1 MPFYGERMMHMQML
15 HKLLVLLFLSVLI
28 GEGEARAQPPDM
40 QILVMGDSM
49 MAWNHGTGNSVA
61 DSIHAT
67 LGAKVV
73 DRSLSGARYFYG
85 LPITGSLGMRLTK
98 QYRNG
103 PWDWVVMNGGG
114 NDLLFGCGCAKCDR
128 MLDRLVS
135 KDGTAGAIPEFVE
148 QIRRTGAKVLYVG
161 YLRNPGIPSPI
172 RACRPAGNELDR
184 RLAKMAQA
192 RTGVSFIP
200 MADLVPTGDRSFH
213 HGDMIHPS
221 IKGSGGIAARIV
233 NKIRS

>member
-1 MPFYGERMMHMQML
+1 MPLYGETMMKTLISRNLLILFILTTFCLSPSNAQSRDIRI
-15 HKLLVLLFLSVLI
+15 LVL
-28 GEGEARAQPPDM
+28 
-40 QILVMGDSM
+40 GDSM

-61 DSIHAT
+61 DAIEAT

-85 LPITGSLGMRLTK
+85 LPISGSLGLRLTK
-98 QYRNG
+98 QYRTGN
-103 PWDWVVMNGGG
+103 WDWVVMNGGG
-114 NDLLFGCGCAKCDR
+114 NDLLFGCGCSKCDR

-135 KDGTAGAIPEFVE
+135 KDGRQGAIPEFVE
-148 QIRRTGAKVLYVG
+148 QIRKSGAQVLYVG

-184 RLAKMAQA
+184 RLAKMAQT
-192 RTGVSFIP
+192 RTGVSFVP

-221 IKGSGGIAARIV
+221 IKGSGHIAARIV
-233 NKIRS
+233 TRIKS